1 MTYSSKYQSA
11 GVNTPWIFCAF
22 FMDLN
27 FRDSVIGNLDEAE
40 IKTIENKLPSPFT
53 QEEEEWLQQVMEH
66 YAMKAGLLQDE
77 NIDRL

>member
-27 FRDSVIGNLDEAE
+27 FRDSVKQTFEWIRYFKKYFPGN
-40 IKTIENKLPSPFT
+40 IEPSG
-53 QEEEEWLQQVMEH
+53 EWE
-66 YAMKAGLLQDE
+66 
-77 NIDRL
+77 